1 MEFSGFAAGPPR
13 SLPDDKTT
21 ANPSTSTAAPTAPEV
36 DPPTSATAPAD
47 LFTALTAIAA
57 DPSMSAAIPPNLLA
71 EVMAFAENL
80 PPGDNKVA
88 WVLSES
94 IIQGGFY
101 SGKGSEIRLAVHIE
115 ALKYEIEGS
124 LRDQISEMSQMLSSL
139 RITL

>member
-1 MEFSGFAAGPPR
+1 
-13 SLPDDKTT
+13 
-21 ANPSTSTAAPTAPEV
+21 
-36 DPPTSATAPAD
+36 
-47 LFTALTAIAA
+47 
-57 DPSMSAAIPPNLLA
+57 MSAAIPPNLLA

-88 WVLSES
+88 WVLSEL

-139 RITL
+139 DHIVYLHPISIRPQGDASTSLKVFLSNSKHPYLSDQVYWCA